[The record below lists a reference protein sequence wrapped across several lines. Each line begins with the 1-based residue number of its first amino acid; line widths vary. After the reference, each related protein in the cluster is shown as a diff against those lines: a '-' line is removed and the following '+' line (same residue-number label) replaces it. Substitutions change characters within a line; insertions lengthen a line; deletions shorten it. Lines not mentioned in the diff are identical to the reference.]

1 VFTIF
6 SRKHS
11 KKEVELFYNNQPLKH
26 DPNPTFLGITF
37 DKMLLFDK
45 HTDNL
50 VLRAERRL
58 NMLVSMKGKTWGMSA
73 ILLIITYKVL
83 IRSLFDYSSTALFNT
98 SKKNIKKISIIQNK
112 AIRKAFYWPP
122 HTSTSQMLAKAN
134 LSSTNERLAI
144 LSVKFLNK
152 AIFYDK
158 RIIIDLFEEY
168 IKLYEINEGAIK
180 TKKGGGINKTFFG
193 KVIDLPPEILN
204 ERKLT
209 LK

>member
-1 VFTIF
+1 MILFQKEWREIFVSTNPNLALLRFVQTQIYHFNQQNKPKPLKYLSGFVFCGAGQTRHKNATNHFYFILSVALRLAATRATFSWRTKISTNKTVFTIF

-98 SKKNIKKISIIQNK
+98 SKK
-112 AIRKAFYWPP
+112 
-122 HTSTSQMLAKAN
+122 
-134 LSSTNERLAI
+134 
-144 LSVKFLNK
+144 
-152 AIFYDK
+152 
-158 RIIIDLFEEY
+158 
-168 IKLYEINEGAIK
+168 
-180 TKKGGGINKTFFG
+180 
-193 KVIDLPPEILN
+193 
-204 ERKLT
+204 T
-209 LK
+209 LKKYQ